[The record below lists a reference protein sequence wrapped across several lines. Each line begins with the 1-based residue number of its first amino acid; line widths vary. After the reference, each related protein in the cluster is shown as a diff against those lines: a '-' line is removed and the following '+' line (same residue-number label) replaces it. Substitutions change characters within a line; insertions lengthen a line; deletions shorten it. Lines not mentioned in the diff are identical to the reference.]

1 MNSSPRLLSPRKR
14 EHRWLRYSLRSLLLV
29 MTILCLWLG
38 WLTHRAQEQRAALAF
53 LRSVPVGSIRFDR
66 RDEQIW
72 APAWLRQSIGDD
84 YFRSIVE
91 VHLTS
96 EVTGENL
103 PQVVAQLCRLPKL
116 ETVYLWYAKVTDDDL
131 RHLTSL
137 TQISHLGLYFR
148 FFRNFNG

>member
-1 MNSSPRLLSPRKR
+1 
-14 EHRWLRYSLRSLLLV
+14 

-137 TQISHLGLYFR
+137 TQISHLGLYFPWQPVTGDGLR
-148 FFRNFNG
+148 YIVISSECRTSATSG